1 MVPEEE
7 NDGLLDAER
16 HQARHTI
23 APRAQL
29 FPVAEKFVS
38 VNGEGLAAGRPAA
51 FIRFAGCNM
60 WCTYCDTRWA
70 NHPLVEVEGWSV
82 PDLVAWVAETGV
94 SCVTLTGGEPLLQP
108 YLPDLVQTLLAVDD
122 PRPLRVEIETNG
134 SRDLSPMAHL
144 REACVEAGL
153 PGSLHFTVDWK
164 TPTAGEAVS
173 AAMRRENYDLLDTR
187 DAVKFVVGT
196 ENDLA
201 FMECCADEAGLWD
214 RCAVLV
220 SPVWG
225 AIEPAEIAAYLID
238 HGLDRARLQL
248 QLHTIIWPDARGL
261 RIWKERT
268 MTKTKALVLC
278 SGGVDS
284 TTLLARA
291 VSKYGAENVY
301 ALSISYGQKHV
312 REIEAARTVAAYYG
326 VQQRFLD
333 LGAIFADS
341 DCSLL
346 DHSDA
351 AVPQSSYAE
360 QQAAGDGGPV
370 STYVPFRNGL
380 FLSSAASMAL
390 SLGCSVVYYG
400 AHHDDWAGNAYP
412 DCSLEFVEA
421 MNRAIVEGTG
431 GELRLEAPFVTW
443 SKADI
448 VREGL
453 ALGVPYEL
461 TWSCYEGGEA
471 PCGRCATC
479 LDRAAAFAA
488 NGVED
493 PALG

>member
-1 MVPEEE
+1 M
-7 NDGLLDAER
+7 L
-16 HQARHTI
+16 
-23 APRAQL
+23 
-29 FPVAEKFVS
+29 
-38 VNGEGLAAGRPAA
+38 
-51 FIRFAGCNM
+51 
-60 WCTYCDTRWA
+60 
-70 NHPLVEVEGWSV
+70 
-82 PDLVAWVAETGV
+82 
-94 SCVTLTGGEPLLQP
+94 
-108 YLPDLVQTLLAVDD
+108 
-122 PRPLRVEIETNG
+122 
-134 SRDLSPMAHL
+134 
-144 REACVEAGL
+144 
-153 PGSLHFTVDWK
+153 
-164 TPTAGEAVS
+164 
-173 AAMRRENYDLLDTR
+173 
-187 DAVKFVVGT
+187 
-196 ENDLA
+196 
-201 FMECCADEAGLWD
+201 
-214 RCAVLV
+214 
-220 SPVWG
+220 
-225 AIEPAEIAAYLID
+225 
-238 HGLDRARLQL
+238 
-248 QLHTIIWPDARGL
+248 
-261 RIWKERT
+261 
-268 MTKTKALVLC
+268 
-278 SGGVDS
+278 
-284 TTLLARA
+284 
-291 VSKYGAENVY
+291 
-301 ALSISYGQKHV
+301 

-453 ALGVPYEL
+453 HWGVP
-461 TWSCYEGGEA
+461 TSS
-471 PCGRCATC
+471 PGRATKEERRPAAGCATC